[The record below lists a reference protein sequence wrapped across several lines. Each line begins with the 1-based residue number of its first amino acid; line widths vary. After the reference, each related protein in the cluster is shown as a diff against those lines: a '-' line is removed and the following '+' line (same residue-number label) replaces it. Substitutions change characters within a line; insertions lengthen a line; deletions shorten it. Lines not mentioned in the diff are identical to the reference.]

1 MAAGIGC
8 TVDLEKITRCS
19 NPQSVMADALSKADF
34 ARFWQTADEAS
45 LPMQL
50 EQLPVPKS
58 LLKWV
63 VNPTADFDLGRKL
76 LRDLAE
82 EGPVLGF

>member
-1 MAAGIGC
+1 M
-8 TVDLEKITRCS
+8 KITRCS
-19 NPQSVMADALSKADF
+19 NPQAVMADALSKADF
-34 ARFWQTADEAS
+34 ARFWRTAGEAS
-45 LPMQL
+45 LSMQL
-50 EQLPVPKS
+50 EQLRVPKS

-76 LRDLAE
+76 LMDLAE